1 MLIDEIEKDL
11 HGLQSYQETHSYIS
25 DAIPELKPFLESKV
39 VPVTGDWPTWYFH
52 KKMVCQSNP
61 ESLTLVPELG
71 QFHIYLDGIEDVIK
85 QYHPIFNE
93 IYKAVFGQKKSLPEN
108 PKPDKITLSSTIAF
122 TGWLHVRS
130 HIIKAFGGCKDV
142 EYASIHHLFDELLP
156 LNFLHYPVIV
166 RSGNFSNIQ
175 DSMKRLCLMFIT
187 MDRHHYNKATLSWI
201 SDTQHQKDICPE
213 YYQAKQDLCSVLTE
227 KKVEIFHS
235 KIRSCISKTDKG
247 QKIQETARL
256 LARSNFG
263 SNMFEQD
270 YVNRYQHGVSDQNLL
285 HLSGNVLM
293 HINNS

>member
-1 MLIDEIEKDL
+1 M
-11 HGLQSYQETHSYIS
+11 
-25 DAIPELKPFLESKV
+25 A
-39 VPVTGDWPTWYFH
+39 
-52 KKMVCQSNP
+52 
-61 ESLTLVPELG
+61 
-71 QFHIYLDGIEDVIK
+71 
-85 QYHPIFNE
+85 
-93 IYKAVFGQKKSLPEN
+93 
-108 PKPDKITLSSTIAF
+108 
-122 TGWLHVRS
+122 HVRS
-130 HIIKAFGGCKDV
+130 HIIKAFGECKDV
-142 EYASIHHLFDELLP
+142 EYASIHHLFDELPP

-175 DSMKRLCLMFIT
+175 DSMKRLCLIFIT

-247 QKIQETARL
+247 QKIQETALL